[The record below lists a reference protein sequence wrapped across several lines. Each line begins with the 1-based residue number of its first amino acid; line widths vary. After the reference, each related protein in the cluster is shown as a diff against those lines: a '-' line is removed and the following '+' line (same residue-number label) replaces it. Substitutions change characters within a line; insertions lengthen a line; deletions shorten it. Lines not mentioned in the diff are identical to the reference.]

1 MSGRQPKA
9 EEDNGRQR
17 KAAEDSGRQRKTV
30 EDSRRQW
37 KTAGI
42 PVLQTEGAFNDVRSG
57 KSGILKMLQEIFK
70 GFRDAV

>member
-1 MSGRQPKA
+1 MSDRQQKT

-17 KAAEDSGRQRKTV
+17 KTKEDSGRQRKT
-30 EDSRRQW
+30 
-37 KTAGI
+37 AGI
-42 PVLQTEGAFNDVRSG
+42 LVLQTEAAFNDVRSG